1 MKEEW
6 KDIKGYENKYQV
18 SNLGNVR
25 SLNYNNTGKPKNL
38 KQKLNKYNYLEV
50 KLSKDNK
57 TKDFMVERLV
67 AQAFMPNSDET
78 KVITHIDNNK
88 INNEVSNLKWVSIQ
102 EAKYLAY
109 KNGNRPGNS
118 SYKEM

>member
-1 MKEEW
+1 MKEIW
-6 KDIKGYENKYQV
+6 KDITNYENKYQV

-25 SLNYNNTGKPKNL
+25 SLNYNNTGKSKNL

-67 AQAFMPNSDET
+67 ADAFMPNSN
-78 KVITHIDNNK
+78 KNMVITHIDNDK
-88 INNEVSNLKWVSIQ
+88 LNNNADNLRWIDKT
-102 EAKYLAY
+102 EMRYLAY
-109 KNGNRPGNS
+109 KNGNRPGIS
-118 SYKEM
+118 ST

>member
-6 KDIKGYENKYQV
+6 RDILGYNGKYQV

-25 SLNYNNTGKPKNL
+25 SLNYNNTGKPRNL

-67 AQAFMPNSDET
+67 GQAFIPNFDDT
-78 KVITHIDNNK
+78 MVITHIDNNK
-88 INNEVSNLKWVSIQ
+88 INNEVSNLKWVSKK
-102 EAKYLAY
+102 ESKYLMY

-118 SYKEM
+118 SI